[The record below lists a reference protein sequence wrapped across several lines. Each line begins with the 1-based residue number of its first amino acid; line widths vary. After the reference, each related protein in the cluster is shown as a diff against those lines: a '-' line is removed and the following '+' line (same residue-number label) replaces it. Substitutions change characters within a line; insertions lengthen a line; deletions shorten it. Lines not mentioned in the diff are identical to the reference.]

1 MNKAALTLATA
12 ALAGLNT
19 LAATLSSG
27 SAILNY
33 SQSGVEALGSG
44 LGPAPVLTLS
54 TYFNQSE
61 SASRTAAQLGTDLI
75 PGSTYTGQI
84 YGMNG
89 TSVVNLD
96 GRSAQPTTFSYSAGD
111 LAGHTGVIGLGGVA
125 RFDVFGGIGG
135 SLLMGDLTLQY
146 DINRTLVGG
155 SGWFLKGNIPPAAAL
170 FDLTSVSIGIPGR
183 VHAVR
188 RHGCHLRSGQLPLEH
203 PDRHP
208 PKRRNLHLHRRQCG
222 SRTVHDRAA
231 LARCT
236 VAVLTPGPPFHVGSL
251 SHGPSLQNLS
261 RASPHPGSLFAG
273 SRTFVPGHE
282 PARRRPH
289 VGRGPTGPG

>member
-12 ALAGLNT
+12 ALTGLTT

-96 GRSAQPTTFSYSAGD
+96 GRTAQPTTFSYSAGD

-170 FDLTSVSIGIPGR
+170 FDLTSVSIAESPAGFTLSGDMGVTFEVANFLLNTPTDTLRNVGTFTFTG
-183 VHAVR
+183 VSAVPEPSTIA
-188 RHGCHLRSGQLPLEH
+188 LLSL
-203 PDRHP
+203 
-208 PKRRNLHLHRRQCG
+208 
-222 SRTVHDRAA
+222 AA
-231 LARCT
+231 L
-236 VAVLTPGPPFHVGSL
+236 LPF
-251 SHGPSLQNLS
+251 S
-261 RASPHPGSLFAG
+261 RRAHRSMS
-273 SRTFVPGHE
+273 
-282 PARRRPH
+282 
-289 VGRGPTGPG
+289 GR

>member
-12 ALAGLNT
+12 ALAGLTT
-19 LAATLSSG
+19 LAGTLSSG

-96 GRSAQPTTFSYSAGD
+96 GRTAQPTTFSYSAGD

-170 FDLTSVSIGIPGR
+170 FDLTSVSIAESPAGFT
-183 VHAVR
+183 
-188 RHGCHLRSGQLPLEH
+188 LSG
-203 PDRHP
+203 DMG
-208 PKRRNLHLHRRQCG
+208 RNLHLHRRQCG

-273 SRTFVPGHE
+273 SRTFFPGHE